1 MIDVAPKAFT
11 TKRQVC
17 ALCGNCVAN
26 RVFRAKEMMFGTRV
40 ASCYLECGSC
50 GCIQLMA
57 PLPDMAAAYPPDYYS
72 LSEKPVVNGRR
83 GVRFA
88 KSARTAVAL
97 RLPVA
102 LAEYAVARKR
112 VRTHVT
118 WFAGL
123 GIRLRTSILDVGSG
137 DGRFCAELYGEG
149 FRDVTGIDP
158 FIRRD
163 LELMPGLWIYR
174 GEVDRLRRRYQ
185 LITMNHSLEHV
196 PDQRAMLRSLHA
208 RMASDGVLLIRTP
221 VADSDAWERYR
232 ADWVSLDP
240 PRHLFI
246 HTERSLNRLAL
257 ECGFSVVRTFRDSV
271 SLQFW
276 GSEQYRRGIPLMSER
291 SLFQKSS
298 LFQKTS
304 RSPFSE
310 RELANFEAEAQ
321 RLNREG
327 RGDWAGFVLRVTRG
341 G

>member
-1 MIDVAPKAFT
+1 MSVGSQSVPDEAGLA
-11 TKRQVC
+11 C
-17 ALCGNCVAN
+17 ALCGNRVAN
-26 RVFRAKEMMFGTRV
+26 CVFRAKEMMFGTRV
-40 ASCYLECGSC
+40 AACYLECGSC
-50 GCIQLMA
+50 GCVQLIS
-57 PLPDMAAAYPPDYYS
+57 PLPDVAVAYPPDYYS
-72 LSEKPVVNGRR
+72 LSEKPVVHGSR
-83 GVRFA
+83 GARFA
-88 KSARTAVAL
+88 KSARTALAL

-112 VRTHVT
+112 LGPHIA

-137 DGRFCAELYGEG
+137 SGGFCAELYGEG

-158 FIRRD
+158 FIRED
-163 LELMPGLWIYR
+163 LELMPGVWIYR
-174 GEVDRLRRRYQ
+174 GEVERLWRRYQ

-208 RMASDGVLLIRTP
+208 CLALGGVLLIRIP

-257 ECGFSVVRTFRDSV
+257 ECGFSVVSTFRDSV
-271 SLQFW
+271 GLQFW
-276 GSEQYRRGIPLMSER
+276 GSEQYRRGIPLMSEH

-298 LFQKTS
+298 
-304 RSPFSE
+304 RSPFTE
-310 RELANFEAEAQ
+310 HELAAFEAEAQ

-327 RGDWAGFVLRVTRG
+327 RGDWAGFVLRVAPG
-341 G
+341 W